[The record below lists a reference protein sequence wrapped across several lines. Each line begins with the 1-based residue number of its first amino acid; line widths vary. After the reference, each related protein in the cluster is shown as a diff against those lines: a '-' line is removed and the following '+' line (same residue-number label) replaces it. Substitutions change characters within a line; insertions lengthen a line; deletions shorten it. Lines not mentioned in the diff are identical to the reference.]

1 MNLRLTA
8 LFLSVLLTLGFTYE
22 QAGDLIPGSGNGQPT
37 SPLHIVDMRFP
48 IEEAPAYPN
57 SQVYRPG
64 GQYGGGG
71 GQCDASNYDYPW
83 RDNYCEYRSRYT
95 MPLCPDGVGHQGQDI
110 RPGTCE
116 DSKHWAV
123 ATENG
128 RISVVGTYSV
138 YLQGDSGVRHRFLHM
153 DRNTVTVSVGQRV
166 TRGQRLGKVSN
177 DFDGV
182 PTTIHLHYDMYKFV
196 SGLGSVYVSPYTTL
210 VDSYEAL
217 LGYSGI
223 ENPGQGCTPAPVT
236 GAEGN
241 RFEDVVT
248 GSTGESHIY
257 ALADAGVTSGCAP
270 DLFCPDCDVE
280 RYQMAVFIA
289 RAASLDIS
297 SPPATPSF
305 DDVDA
310 TKWYYPHVEAVRA
323 AGIVSGCNGG
333 ASFCP
338 NDSLTRAE
346 AAKFVVLG
354 AGLELLNPATAS
366 CSDVAPTDWSYRYV
380 ETAKEYCI
388 TTNCDSGGA
397 YNPDTVVSRRI
408 AAIFIAR
415 AFDLDNLN
423 TCVSYCDP
431 ATCDDASG
439 CADFEECGGFADV
452 CDETGQRSRECQDF
466 ACQGTYT
473 NGTCTA
479 QGRTETESCTRDTDG
494 VVASGY
500 TSWSACDIAT
510 VYPDCGGEGTQTR
523 TREVCGSG
531 VAVPESDQRAC
542 SVETIDASLLSSY
555 QETWYA
561 DADGD
566 GYGDIEDTG
575 TVYCADPGDGSVR
588 NNLDCDDAEGDG
600 ATISPGA
607 TELCDG
613 VDNDCDGTVDNA
625 DPDEVAV
632 STWYADVD
640 GDGYGDPE
648 SRLVRCDPPEGYVSD
663 NTDCDDTS
671 PATAPGESEV
681 CDGVDNDCDGVVDP
695 DCEDEEGDS
704 GGNGTGACE
713 DSEDPNCGEVEEQPG
728 GCACGVTS
736 TSPTG
741 GLLVGSLGLLL
752 VGGRR
757 RR

>member
-22 QAGDLIPGSGNGQPT
+22 QAGDLIPGSGNGQPN

-48 IEEAPAYPN
+48 IEAAPAFPN

-71 GQCDASNYDYPW
+71 GQCDPSNYDYPW

-153 DRNTVTVSVGQRV
+153 DMSTVTVSVGQRV

-217 LGYSGI
+217 LGYSGT
-223 ENPGQGCTPAPVT
+223 ENPGQGCTPTPVQ
-236 GAEGN
+236 GAENN
-241 RFEDVVT
+241 RFQDVLAN
-248 GSTGESHIY
+248 STGEDHIY
-257 ALADAGVTSGCAP
+257 ALADAGVTTGCAP
-270 DLFCPDCDVE
+270 DLFCPDCDVA

-289 RAASLDIS
+289 RAASLDVS
-297 SPPATPSF
+297 NPPATPSF

-310 TKWYYPHVEAVRA
+310 THWYYPHVEAVRA
-323 AGIVSGCNGG
+323 AGIVNGCNGG
-333 ASFCP
+333 LSFCP

-354 AGLELLNPATAS
+354 AGLPLVNPASQS

-388 TTNCDSGGA
+388 TTNCDAGGA
-397 YNPDTVVSRRI
+397 YDPNTVVSRRI

-423 TCVSYCDP
+423 SCVAYCDP

-439 CADFEECGGFADV
+439 CSEYEECGGFADV
-452 CDETGQRSRECQDF
+452 CDETGTKVRECQDF

-473 NGTCTA
+473 NGTCVA
-479 QGRTETESCTRDTDG
+479 APVRTETQACTRDTDG
-494 VVASGY
+494 IEAAPYGPWGSCEV
-500 TSWSACDIAT
+500 TT
-510 VYPDCGGEGTQTR
+510 VYADCSGEGTEER
-523 TREVCGSG
+523 ARKVCASG
-531 VAVPESDQRAC
+531 VAIEEPEQRAC
-542 SVETIDASLLSSY
+542 SVATLDAADLAAA
-555 QETWYA
+555 QQTWYP

-566 GYGDIEDTG
+566 GHGDADAAG

-588 NNLDCDDAEGDG
+588 
-600 ATISPGA
+600 
-607 TELCDG
+607 
-613 VDNDCDGTVDNA
+613 
-625 DPDEVAV
+625 
-632 STWYADVD
+632 
-640 GDGYGDPE
+640 
-648 SRLVRCDPPEGYVSD
+648 D
-663 NTDCDDTS
+663 NTDCDDTAGDGS
-671 PATAPGESEV
+671 ATYPGATEI
-681 CDGVDNDCDGVVDP
+681 CDGLDNDCDGVIDP
-695 DCEDEEGDS
+695 GCGGSDS
-704 GGNGTGACE
+704 GGDGGGDDGNGTGGCE
-713 DSEDPNCGEVEEQPG
+713 DSEDPSCGEVDERPG
-728 GCACGVTS
+728 GCACSTTS
-736 TSPTG
+736 SPTG
-741 GLLVGSLGLLL
+741 GGLLL
-752 VGGRR
+752 GALGWLMAGRR
-757 RR
+757 TRNRRG